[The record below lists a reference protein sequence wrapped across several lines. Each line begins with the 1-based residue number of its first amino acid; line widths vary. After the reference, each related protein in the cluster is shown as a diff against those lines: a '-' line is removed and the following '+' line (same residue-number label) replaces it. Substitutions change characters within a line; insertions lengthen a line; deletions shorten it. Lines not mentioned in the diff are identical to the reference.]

1 MCIMETT
8 TLKEILTILSIALIF
23 VGYIPYIRDI
33 FRGKTHPHVFSWI
46 VWSILNFC
54 LF

>member
-1 MCIMETT
+1 MNGIINY
-8 TLKEILTILSIALIF
+8 KEILTILSIALIF